1 MTCRIL
7 VVEDSPTQ
15 AERIRL
21 LLEGAGY
28 QADVARNGRDA
39 LRQIA
44 TAPPDLVIS
53 DIAMPEMDG
62 YALCQEVKSDRATK
76 HIPVVLLTERK
87 SPLDIIEGMM
97 RGADNFLTKP
107 FEDPY
112 LLERVRRIF
121 EHLDLRRHG
130 TLEVEIVLRLGG
142 RDISFS
148 ADKQQIFE
156 LLFATF
162 EELSLAN
169 TCLRE
174 RERTLDAKAR
184 ELEVGNRTL
193 AEQVLER
200 TRAEEALRRAR
211 DELERRVQER
221 TAELTQANAALREE
235 VVERLRTEAAVQE
248 SEARYRSLFDDAPV
262 GYHELDTQGRI
273 VRVNRTELSM
283 LGYTA
288 EEMFER
294 SVWEFMAE
302 GDVSRQAI
310 QTKLAGKQPAVT
322 FECKYISK
330 DGRRLPVLVEDR
342 ILRDSEGRITGIR
355 STIQDITERKRTEE
369 QIKSQLEELQRWQDV
384 MLGREDRVQELKREI
399 NELCR
404 RIGETARYPSQK
416 AGSADSEIDSQNE
429 SRQR

>member
-1 MTCRIL
+1 MARRIL
-7 VVEDSPTQ
+7 VAEDSPTQ
-15 AERIRL
+15 AELVRL
-21 LLEGAGY
+21 LLEQAGY
-28 QADVARNGRDA
+28 QVDLAANGREGLEKVHTD
-39 LRQIA
+39 
-44 TAPPDLVIS
+44 PPDLIIS
-53 DIAMPEMDG
+53 DVMMPEMDG
-62 YALCQEVKSDRATK
+62 YAFCQAVKSVERTRR
-76 HIPVVLLTERK
+76 IPFVLLTQHNM
-87 SPLDIIEGMM
+87 PQDILWGLA
-97 RGADNFLTKP
+97 RGADNFIPKP
-107 FEDPY
+107 FDDEY
-112 LLERVRRIF
+112 LLERLRRIF
-121 EHLDLRRHG
+121 EHLEFRRKGQLDIDVTLRVG
-130 TLEVEIVLRLGG
+130 DQEIV
-142 RDISFS
+142 INP
-148 ADKQQIFE
+148 DKQQIFE

-169 TCLRE
+169 TALRE
-174 RERTLDAKAR
+174 RERALDAKAR
-184 ELEVGNRTL
+184 ELEVGNRAL

-342 ILRDSEGRITGIR
+342 ILRDPEGRITGIR